1 MWLQIKLFIVM
12 LQRFLLLL
20 LLVSSLTIH
29 AQSTVSTWN
38 LETCI
43 NYALQ
48 HNIQVQQANIG
59 VESSRIDLL
68 TAKAARMPSL
78 NGAVSQTFSNSKVP
92 TLDNQYVNQ
101 SQLSGRYSLSAG
113 LVLFDGNQISKNI
126 QQQRLQVSSDEL
138 TVQQTKKFNC
148 CCHYASLSSN
158 FIRQRVGKNGSTDTK
173 RFGSTTETI
182 ETTV

>member
-1 MWLQIKLFIVM
+1 MLFYPIYFDRQWIKRTFVASNQVIHCHATTFSAPSSACFI
-12 LQRFLLLL
+12 
-20 LLVSSLTIH
+20 LTIH

-59 VESSRIDLL
+59 VESSKIDLL

-78 NGAVSQTFSNSKVP
+78 NVEVSQTFSNSKVP

-126 QQQRLQVSSDEL
+126 QQQRLQVSSNEL
-138 TVQQTKKFNC
+138 TVQQTKNSIVVAITQAYLQILYDND
-148 CCHYASLSSN
+148 CH
-158 FIRQRVGKNGSTDTK
+158 
-173 RFGSTTETI
+173 
-182 ETTV
+182 